1 MLGRYG
7 GLFQILYHILPG
19 ASLFRGP
26 AKMAC
31 VATFAAAVLS
41 ALSVDVLERRAP
53 TLRYWP
59 AFLPAAGGACFALA
73 LFVGAEHLA
82 PELHHPD
89 RLTWSRH
96 ETVFVVA
103 VGVICALAAV
113 AAVRAHRRWVRTL
126 CLCAVP
132 VVCAVDFHHAYG
144 MFHRGDFNPDKFYA
158 KTDPLYTQLKV
169 CREQYGPVR
178 FGQIVGDDISE
189 ELVTPQN
196 LAYFHDFLEVPEGYT
211 SFYLDAVARFQ
222 SMTNLQAKLD
232 IQNIKVIMEKDA
244 QGTYRLGTRSKAFVR
259 ARFFTRI
266 RRYDS
271 RAALL
276 RALEGGE
283 IDWHNETAITE
294 PVATDLL
301 RGADS
306 GPAAGGKEE
315 VQFVSKTP
323 EEYSIS
329 YNVAKPGIIFVS
341 ETFYPGWVTTD
352 ARTKLIEVFGA
363 FQGIIIPEAGRGQ
376 VVVRFAPSV
385 LKLGIA
391 ITLISAAIVA
401 LILAFGNWGPSS
413 TSR

>member
-1 MLGRYG
+1 
-7 GLFQILYHILPG
+7 
-19 ASLFRGP
+19 
-26 AKMAC
+26 MAC
-31 VATFAAAVLS
+31 VATFAAAILS

-53 TLRYWP
+53 TLRCWP
-59 AFLPAAGGACFALA
+59 AFLPAAGGACLALA
-73 LFVGAEHLA
+73 LFVGGEHFA
-82 PELHHPD
+82 PGLHHLD
-89 RLTWSRH
+89 KLNWSRH
-96 ETVFVVA
+96 ETVFAVA
-103 VGVICALAAV
+103 IGVICALAAV
-113 AAVRAHRRWVRTL
+113 AAVRAHRRWVQAL
-126 CLCAVP
+126 CLCALP
-132 VVCAVDFHHAYG
+132 VVCAVDFHHAYRNVFQRRTSSPDEYYAETG
-144 MFHRGDFNPDKFYA
+144 HMYPLLKDFRK
-158 KTDPLYTQLKV
+158 
-169 CREQYGPVR
+169 EYGPFR
-178 FGQIVGDDISE
+178 FGQINEGRIRE
-189 ELVTPQN
+189 ELVARRNQ
-196 LAYFHDFLEVPEGYT
+196 AYFHDFLEVPEGYT
-211 SFYLDAVARFQ
+211 SFYLESVSSFQ
-222 SMTNLQAKLD
+222 GITNEEAKLD
-232 IQNIKVIMEKDA
+232 IQNIKVLVERDP
-244 QGTYRLGTRSKAFVR
+244 QGTYCRGKTRPQSFAR
-259 ARFFTRI
+259 TRFFTRI